1 MVQLL
6 VFFRN
11 LKHKY
16 KKKIMLLIESLFK
29 KQKIA
34 LFIA

>member
-6 VFFRN
+6 GFLRD
-11 LKHKY
+11 LKDKY
-16 KKKIMLLIESLFK
+16 KKKIMLLIESVSK

-34 LFIA
+34 RFIV